1 LGKPAVSPEQ
11 FSTFGDLLKYLRRRE
26 ELTQRALAVR
36 VGYSDTQISRIEKNQ
51 RVPDAATLTALFV
64 PALHIER
71 EAEWVARLLELAGQA
86 RIGPS
91 PETVTT
97 EKTIFPNNLPA
108 LLTTFIGRE
117 KEQAEI
123 IQWLI
128 AHRLVTVTGSGGI
141 GKTRISLMVGGQL
154 LGEYADGI
162 WLAELAPLSDPGL
175 LEQTVA
181 SVIGI
186 ATRSTTVS
194 YTELL
199 INFLRNRTALLIL
212 DNCEHL
218 IAACASLTDT
228 LLKNCPQLKILATS
242 REALGI
248 LGEIQYR
255 LPSLG
260 LPGDEQPLEKIREY
274 GSVRLFEER
283 ARLARSDFKLTM
295 ENASSVAQICS
306 HLDGIPLAI
315 ELAAARVNIFST
327 AQIAARLHDRFDL
340 LAGGSRTDQPRYQ
353 TLRASIDWSWNLIS
367 EPERTLL
374 RRLTVFAG
382 GWTLEAAESV
392 CSTAGVESHEVS
404 GLLSQLV
411 AKSLVIANSQPGP
424 EPRFHL
430 HETIRQYAHEK
441 LIEAGEQENIR
452 IRHLKY
458 FLELSEKIESGLLGP
473 QQAQQGEW
481 SAHAHDD
488 RDNLRGALEQASKMD
503 VEAGL
508 YLSGRLQG
516 FWEIFDMRE
525 GERWLVGFIQKPGS
539 INYPQAKARALL
551 ALGWLLIWNQRFSEV
566 QPIAQECLA
575 LYRACAVQ
583 QGEADAL
590 LLLGFIL
597 QLQDDRASADE
608 YYERSLALAR
618 SLGDVRRQARALF
631 RLGYDRPDVQL
642 AYWEEAITLSRAADD
657 QVSLAG
663 LLYPTA
669 RFVLLLTGDIE
680 TAQKHV
686 DEAGRLVPSMGGFTE
701 AGWAKGLIA
710 FRRGDY
716 KKANAHLRQVAVFTE
731 EKGDQMSYLWTRAYL
746 GFVALQAGDLI
757 EARQLFTNTAQNFHK
772 AGNTI
777 GVVYALEGLAGLYAA
792 TRKHT
797 RAARLIGWADAAR
810 ENITNPRP
818 LVEQADVDR
827 DIAGIMAKIGSSAF
841 EVAYD
846 SGRGMTLDEAVAF
859 ALDIKD

>member
-1 LGKPAVSPEQ
+1 MGKPAVSPEQ
-11 FSTFGDLLKYLRRRE
+11 FSTVGDLIKYLRRRE
-26 ELTQRALAVR
+26 ELTQRELAIQ

-51 RVPDAATLTALFV
+51 RVPDAATLTALFF

-71 EAEWVARLLELAGQA
+71 EAEWVARLLELARQA
-86 RIGPS
+86 RRGDV
-91 PETVTT
+91 PETEATD
-97 EKTIFPNNLPA
+97 EPIFPNNLPA

-123 IQWLI
+123 IQLLI
-128 AHRLVTVTGSGGI
+128 THRLVTVTGSGGI

-154 LGEYADGI
+154 LGEYANGI

-175 LEQTVA
+175 LAQTLA

-186 ATRSTTVS
+186 VTQSTTIS

-199 INFLRNRTALLIL
+199 INFLRKRTALLIL

-218 IAACASLTDT
+218 IDACASLTDT

-248 LGEIQYR
+248 LGEMQYR

-260 LPGDEQPLEKIREY
+260 LPDVQQPLEKIREY
-274 GSVRLFEER
+274 ESVRLFEER
-283 ARLARSDFKLTM
+283 ARLAQSDFKLTL
-295 ENASSVAQICS
+295 ENAASVAQICS
-306 HLDGIPLAI
+306 RLDGIPLAI

-340 LAGGSRTDQPRYQ
+340 LTGGSRTDEPRYQ

-367 EPERTLL
+367 GPERTLL
-374 RRLTVFAG
+374 RRLMVFAG

-392 CSTAGVESHEVS
+392 CSTAGVESHEVP
-404 GLLSQLV
+404 GLLTQLV
-411 AKSLVIANSQPGP
+411 AKSLVIATGQPGR
-424 EPRFHL
+424 ERRFHL

-441 LIEAGEQENIR
+441 LVEAEEEQNIR

-458 FLELSEKIESGLLGP
+458 FLELSGKIESRLVGP

-481 SAHAHDD
+481 SVHTHDE

-516 FWEIFDMRE
+516 FWEIFDMRA
-525 GERWLVGFIQKPGS
+525 GQRWLVGFIQKPES
-539 INYPQAKARALL
+539 KSYPHAKARALL
-551 ALGWLLIWNQRFSEV
+551 ALGWLLVWTQQFSQV
-566 QPIAQECLA
+566 PPVAQECLT
-575 LYRACAVQ
+575 LYRACADRH
-583 QGEADAL
+583 GEADAL
-590 LLLGFIL
+590 LLLGYAF
-597 QLQDDRASADE
+597 QLLDDRASAWE
-608 YYERSLALAR
+608 HYEQSLALAR
-618 SLGDVRRQARALF
+618 SLGDPRRQARALF

-642 AYWEEAITLSRAADD
+642 AYWEEAISLSRAADD
-657 QVSLAG
+657 QASLAG

-669 RFVLLLTGDIE
+669 RFVVLLTGDIE
-680 TAQKHV
+680 TAQKYV
-686 DEAGRLVPSMGGFTE
+686 DEAGHLAPAMGKFPE

-716 KKANAHLRQVAVFTE
+716 EEANAHLRQVAVFTE

-746 GFVALQAGDLI
+746 GFVALRAGDLI
-757 EARQLFTNTAQNFHK
+757 EARQIFTDTAQNFQK
-772 AGNTI
+772 DENTI
-777 GVVYALEGLAGLYAA
+777 GVVYALEGMAGLYVA
-792 TRKHT
+792 TREHV
-797 RAARLIGWADAAR
+797 RAARLIGWADAVR
-810 ENITNPRP
+810 ENIINPRP
-818 LVEQADVDR
+818 FIEQADVDR
-827 DIAGIMAKIGSSAF
+827 DIAKIKARIGSSAF
-841 EVAYD
+841 KAAYD
-846 SGRGMTLDEAVAF
+846 SSRGMTLDEAVDF
-859 ALDIKD
+859 G